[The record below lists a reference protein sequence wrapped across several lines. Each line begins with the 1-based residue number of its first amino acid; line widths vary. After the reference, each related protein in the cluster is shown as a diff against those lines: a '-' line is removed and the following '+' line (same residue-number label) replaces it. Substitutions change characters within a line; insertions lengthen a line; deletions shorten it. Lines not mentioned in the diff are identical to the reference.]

1 MRTVRRKII
10 VFIVAFIVV
19 LSACAC
25 GLKTTNGSLERGFDV
40 EHNAA
45 SAHIEVF
52 VTDQQLKEFI
62 LQTEGQYE
70 GIEGECYKGFGEI
83 CSGVLPHHLLAGEL
97 IARFMKIL
105 ALQEPEIIVIVG
117 PNHKHVGERVI
128 TGLYDW
134 QTPEGIVNTQQDI
147 VSGLLD
153 KGLAARD
160 EEVLG
165 SEHSIGV
172 VVPFL
177 KHYLPDA
184 EIVPLILH
192 RDVSVTEV
200 DKILE
205 AVLSENE
212 GAARKSVVV
221 LGSVDFSHYL
231 PQNEAERRDEETLDA
246 IRYFDYP
253 ALYRFGSDHLDS
265 PASLSFVLRTAEK
278 NGVMSFEIVD
288 HTNSGRILQNDA
300 IETTSYFTLVY
311 AE

>member
-1 MRTVRRKII
+1 MKTFRGKATV
-10 VFIVAFIVV
+10 FFFAFMVA
-19 LSACAC
+19 LNSCAC
-25 GLKTTNGSLERGFDV
+25 GQRNTDGSPKRSFDV
-40 EHNAA
+40 GHKAA
-45 SAHIEVF
+45 SAHVEVF
-52 VTDQQLKEFI
+52 VTEQQLKEFV
-62 LQTEGQYE
+62 LQTEGQCEDDE
-70 GIEGECYKGFGEI
+70 GGRYKGFGEI
-83 CSGVLPHHLLAGEL
+83 CSGVLPHHLVAGEL

-105 ALQEPEIIVIVG
+105 ALQEPEIIVLVG
-117 PNHKHVGERVI
+117 PNHKHAGERVI

-134 QTPEGIVNTQQDI
+134 QTPEGIVNTQKDI
-147 VSGLLD
+147 VSRLLE

-177 KHYLPDA
+177 EHYLPDA

-192 RDVSVTEV
+192 RDVSIAEV
-200 DKILE
+200 DRILE
-205 AVLSENE
+205 VVLFEAE
-212 GAARKSVVV
+212 GTVRKNVVV
-221 LGSVDFSHYL
+221 LGSIDFSHYL

-246 IRYFDYP
+246 IRCFNYP

-265 PASLSFVLRTAEK
+265 PASLSFVLRSAEK
-278 NGVMSFEIVD
+278 NGVKDLEIVD